1 MSGGLKLDNII
12 FTGRT
17 YDEYVRMFNLS
28 KDVLSTNTF
37 FVCPGGASS
46 FTAQAT
52 KNGYQARAGDILYDL
67 TKDEL
72 QSHGESSI
80 NTTREKMGD
89 VVDGYNWDE
98 FCNVEGLLQA
108 RSKSLSDFLADYQK
122 GLEDGR
128 YIHCAL
134 PNLPLTDG
142 EVDVVLSDH
151 LLFTYPQFFD
161 LEFHVQS
168 IDEMIRVA
176 KKEVRLFPLV
186 SSASGIRPPFFDDVI
201 RHLCE
206 LGLRS
211 VIETSEYHFQVG
223 SNEMLIIQ
231 K

>member
-28 KDVLSTNTF
+28 KDVLTANTF

-52 KNGYQARAGDILYDL
+52 KNGYRVSAGDILYNL
-67 TKDEL
+67 SKDEL
-72 QSHGESSI
+72 QYHGEASI

-98 FCNVEGLLQA
+98 FGNVEGLLQA

-122 GLEDGR
+122 GTEDGR
-128 YIHCAL
+128 YIQCTL
-134 PNLPLTDG
+134 PKLPLADE

-161 LEFHVQS
+161 SEFHVRS
-168 IDEMIRVA
+168 IEEMIRVA

-186 SSASGIRPPFFDDVI
+186 SSASGTRPPFFDNVI
-201 RHLCE
+201 RHLHG
-206 LGLRS
+206 LG
-211 VIETSEYHFQVG
+211 VKTAIKTTEYHFQVG
-223 SNEMLIIQ
+223 SNEMLVIQ